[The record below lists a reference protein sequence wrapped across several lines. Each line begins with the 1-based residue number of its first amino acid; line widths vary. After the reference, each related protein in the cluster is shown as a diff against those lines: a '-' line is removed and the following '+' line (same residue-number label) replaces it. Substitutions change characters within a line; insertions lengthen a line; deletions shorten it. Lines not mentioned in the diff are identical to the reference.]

1 MEGSSECA
9 EGGWGGGYSH
19 ISSPGKTKLTHVCPE
34 HPNMSLTCPYHV
46 PNMSLICP
54 MYQKYR
60 WCSDMSLICPSDM
73 SLICPN
79 MSLICPNMSLICPM
93 YQKHQQMVF

>member
-54 MYQKYR
+54 MYQKHR
-60 WCSDMSLICPSDM
+60 WCSDYIGHIRDM
-73 SLICPN
+73 YIGHIRDMLGHIRD
-79 MSLICPNMSLICPM
+79 M
-93 YQKHQQMVF
+93 